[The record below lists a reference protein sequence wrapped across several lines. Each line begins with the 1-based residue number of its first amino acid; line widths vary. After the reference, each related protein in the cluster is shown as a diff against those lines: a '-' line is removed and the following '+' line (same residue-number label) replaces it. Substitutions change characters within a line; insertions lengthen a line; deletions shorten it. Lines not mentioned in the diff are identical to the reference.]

1 MAPKTLLMS
10 MPDVGTDEDF
20 DRHQAPWRQISDM
33 FELKGQIET
42 STRHP
47 MTIAERI
54 YETVKSMPEQ
64 QAAEV
69 LDFAEFLMKKRCS
82 SEPDLSVEESRKLS
96 AEMQAWVE
104 SQPQQPENAADF
116 IRRLRDE
123 ARACCDFRTSSD
135 DYLHPG

>member
-1 MAPKTLLMS
+1 
-10 MPDVGTDEDF
+10 
-20 DRHQAPWRQISDM
+20 
-33 FELKGQIET
+33 
-42 STRHP
+42 

-69 LDFAEFLMKKRCS
+69 LDFAEFLIKKRCTFQAS
-82 SEPDLSVEESRKLS
+82 LSVEQSRQLS

-104 SQPQQPENAADF
+104 TQPQQPENAADF

-123 ARACCDFRTSSD
+123 AR
-135 DYLHPG
+135 Y